1 MINNIKKLADIGI
14 IRPNR
19 IEKLYKVTKKYSL
32 SISYEMLELIK
43 KNKKDNPISKQFI
56 PSLKELKTST
66 IENIDPIGDKKHT
79 PVKGIVHRYPDRVL
93 LKANS
98 ACAVYCRFCFRR
110 ETVGPFGENLNEVEI
125 DNAINYI
132 SKDPNIWEVIFTGG
146 DPFVLSPIKIKRIL
160 DKIDKIK
167 HIKIIRF
174 HTRIPIVKPKLITE
188 KLIRTLA
195 NRTATIFIAI
205 HINHALEITSNGK
218 KACAMLVDAGIPLVG
233 QTVLLK
239 GINNK
244 VDTLDNLFRTMLISR
259 ITPYYLHH
267 PDLAP
272 GTGHFRVTIREG
284 QKIMRKL
291 RGTLSG
297 IALPTYILDIPGG
310 YGKVPIGPEYLRDLN
325 ELSHKVEDINGK
337 NHTYPPE

>member
-14 IRPNR
+14 IRPNK
-19 IEKLYKVTKKYSL
+19 IEKLYEVTKKYSL
-32 SISYEMLELIK
+32 GISYEMLELIK
-43 KNKKDNPISKQFI
+43 KNKKNNPISKQFV

-110 ETVGPFGENLNEVEI
+110 ETVGPSGENLNEVEI
-125 DNAINYI
+125 ENAINYI
-132 SKDPNIWEVIFTGG
+132 SKNPNIWEVILTGG
-146 DPFVLSPIKIKRIL
+146 DPFVLSPVKIKRIL
-160 DKIDKIK
+160 DKINKIK

-174 HTRIPIVKPKLITE
+174 HTRIPIVKPELITKE
-188 KLIRTLA
+188 LIRTLIDR
-195 NRTATIFIAI
+195 NATIFVAI
-205 HINHALEITSNGK
+205 HINHALEITSKAK

-233 QTVLLK
+233 QTVLLR

-244 VDTLDNLFRTMLISR
+244 ADILDNLFRTMLVSR

-291 RGTLSG
+291 RGRLSG

-310 YGKVPIGPEYLRDLN
+310 YGKIPLGPEYLSDLN
-325 ELSHKVEDINGK
+325 EISHKVKDINGK
-337 NHTYPPE
+337 IHTYPPE